1 MPSETTTT
9 VVNENY
15 VSHPQVKKTN
25 SNKNVVA
32 LPEVKFPT
40 KKFRMRSLLWVKPT
54 GVAVSSTSSLLAQLF
69 PTIIVNLAALSSG
82 MGYGFSAIALP
93 QLKETTTSFTDSSS
107 RIYYQPF
114 TIDDDAGSWIAS
126 IFGLGAIFGGFAA
139 AILGSKFGRRKSLLL
154 LTIPDILGWVLIA
167 SSQNLPMIL
176 AGRFLQGFASAGYSP
191 SIWIYVAEIAQ
202 PQYRGVLSAITMPA
216 IATGTLL
223 SYCLGSIIDWHF
235 VAVIAAAIP
244 IILIPGLLLISNSP
258 YWYLQQG
265 EDKKALQA
273 MEKFR
278 ASDANGLSEL
288 LAIADSLKSN
298 ELPPEVMDTSED
310 KPPPKTKIE
319 LVKKTLE
326 KIFGKRK
333 YRRPFLILNTLF
345 LIMRFSGSYVISFYA
360 VEIFRK
366 ADPHHHHDAS
376 GSREYLSAI
385 GVGVIKLIGSILF
398 IPAIKYCTR
407 KFLVC
412 ISSTVMSISLG
423 ILGLAMYAHN
433 GSSLISYELP
443 GWLPLA
449 CVTLY
454 MAMDPLGLSSIPF
467 VYMAEFYSGEMRS
480 LLSGITIGLSNLELF
495 VVVKTFP
502 MLSAKYG
509 DGATFWF
516 YSGFCLAAVIFTLI
530 FIPETKGKSL
540 EEIENYFNH
549 KRNLHVTPFP
559 TPFSTPEPERRN
571 GPSQGRS
578 RPLTHDFHE
587 FTL

>member
-1 MPSETTTT
+1 
-9 VVNENY
+9 
-15 VSHPQVKKTN
+15 
-25 SNKNVVA
+25 
-32 LPEVKFPT
+32 
-40 KKFRMRSLLWVKPT
+40 
-54 GVAVSSTSSLLAQLF
+54 
-69 PTIIVNLAALSSG
+69 
-82 MGYGFSAIALP
+82 
-93 QLKETTTSFTDSSS
+93 
-107 RIYYQPF
+107 
-114 TIDDDAGSWIAS
+114 
-126 IFGLGAIFGGFAA
+126 
-139 AILGSKFGRRKSLLL
+139 
-154 LTIPDILGWVLIA
+154 
-167 SSQNLPMIL
+167 MIL
-176 AGRFLQGFASAGYSP
+176 VGRFLQGFAAAGYSP

-202 PQYRGVLSAITMPA
+202 PQYRGMLSGITMPA
-216 IATGTLL
+216 LATGTLL

-235 VAVIAAAIP
+235 VAVIAAALP
-244 IILIPGLLLISNSP
+244 IILIPGLLLISDSP
-258 YWYLQQG
+258 YWHLQKG

-273 MEKFR
+273 IEKFR
-278 ASDANGLSEL
+278 TSDANGLSEL

-298 ELPPEVMDTSED
+298 ELPPEVTSTSD
-310 KPPPKTKIE
+310 NLPPKTKTE

-326 KIFGKRK
+326 KIFGHRK

-366 ADPHHHHDAS
+366 ADPLSNDTS

-407 KFLVC
+407 KFLLC
-412 ISSTVMSISLG
+412 LSSTMMALSLCV
-423 ILGLAMYAHN
+423 LGLAMYVHEDGFNLFTA
-433 GSSLISYELP
+433 ELP

-495 VVVKTFP
+495 IVVKTFP
-502 MLSAKYG
+502 MLSLKYG
-509 DGATFWF
+509 DAATFWL
-516 YSGFCLAAVIFTLI
+516 YAGFCVAAAIFTLI

-540 EEIENYFNH
+540 EEIGDYFNY

-559 TPFSTPEPERRN
+559 TPFATPEPKRRN
-571 GPSQGRS
+571 GNDSTRAPT
-578 RPLTHDFHE
+578 THDFHQ